1 MINDKD
7 MKILFGKG
15 ADWSRASLEVEKI
28 FNSWLKVSD
37 IKEKEFF
44 ERINS
49 DTFKISFVSYNEI
62 VLSDDKG
69 EIGLSLTYDGKEDY
83 ENYLTD
89 AAFFLMYLS
98 SKSGSYIFTEK
109 IKKFVKNNILT
120 KVIK

>member
-69 EIGLSLTYDGKEDY
+69 EIGLSLTHDGKEDY

>member
-98 SKSGSYIFTEK
+98 SKSGSHIFTEK

>member
-15 ADWSRASLEVEKI
+15 ADWSKASLEVEKI

-98 SKSGSYIFTEK
+98 SKSESHIFTEK
-109 IKKFVKNNILT
+109 IKKIVKNNILT